1 MRDADGNSTGR
12 TPVGMR
18 PVLGGCLSGAA
29 AVVFAEPPDAA
40 LRAAIPVGLARRSIR
55 LAGTA
60 PLPIRTTL
68 GVLRAAPGP
77 IAFAGAGVL
86 DSSSPVFD
94 ALGAFLANGETA
106 LCTDTAL
113 LLGRGDGGDTDGG
126 QGAAGNPLECLA
138 PALAAGEASDQ
149 FIKLLRIHRGV
160 PFPIRHRGQYR
171 GSRRRQRR
179 PYIYP
184 YTASAKSDAS
194 VLPRTAGILRPVS
207 PRVYHRRGPRS
218 LTEALDWVRET
229 GR

>member
-12 TPVGMR
+12 IPVGMR
-18 PVLGGCLSGAA
+18 PMRSSCLSGAA
-29 AVVFAEPPDAA
+29 ATVVFAEPPDAA

-149 FIKLLRIHRGV
+149 FIELLGIHRGV
-160 PFPIRHRGQYR
+160 PFPISDRGRYC
-171 GSRRRQRR
+171 GSGRRQRQ
-179 PYIYP
+179 PLHL
-184 YTASAKSDAS
+184 S
-194 VLPRTAGILRPVS
+194 V
-207 PRVYHRRGPRS
+207 HR
-218 LTEALDWVRET
+218 VREIGCIRST
-229 GR
+229 ENRGHSATKFVS